1 MFTCCTNDSSVI
13 NLIYSG
19 KLQFSHNTMMVN
31 EASRVISE
39 GCKNLECPSGDFNY
53 DPRDITYAHI

>member
-19 KLQFSHNTMMVN
+19 KLQFYHNTMMVN

-39 GCKNLECPSGDFNY
+39 GRNNLECHSGVFNY
-53 DPRDITYAHI
+53 DSRDIIYAHI

>member
-19 KLQFSHNTMMVN
+19 KLQFSHNTMMAN

-39 GCKNLECPSGDFNY
+39 GHNNLNCHSGVFNY
-53 DPRDITYAHI
+53 NP